1 MPAEASAAAV
11 RHVFRARF
19 LRLRRRTT
27 DARTDERTDGMSGF
41 ALLSAHPE
49 SGLIPHAATARPARV
64 PPPPLPTI
72 AAPARSLLEF
82 ASSKRK

>member
-1 MPAEASAAAV
+1 MPAEACATAV

-27 DARTDERTDGMSGF
+27 DGRTDERTDGMSGF

-49 SGLIPHAATARPARV
+49 SGLIPHAATARPARL
-64 PPPPLPTI
+64 PPLPTI

>member
-1 MPAEASAAAV
+1 MPAEASAAV

-27 DARTDERTDGMSGF
+27 DGRTDERTDGMSGF

-49 SGLIPHAATARPARV
+49 SGLIYRTPLRVARV
-64 PPPPLPTI
+64 PPPLPTI
-72 AAPARSLLEF
+72 AAPARRLEF

>member
-1 MPAEASAAAV
+1 MAQCVSMPHRHPPMPAEASAAV

-27 DARTDERTDGMSGF
+27 DGRTDERTDGMSGF

-49 SGLIPHAATARPARV
+49 SGLIPHATARRAR
-64 PPPPLPTI
+64 
-72 AAPARSLLEF
+72 AAAAAYNCCSC
-82 ASSKRK
+82 S